1 MKLCKDLIS
10 RQINLIFCLKKIPR
24 REYFAIKM
32 LFECRTLSVQKQIST
47 FRKTFSILK
56 KIKEKELLP
65 LNKQIVIYC
74 KKLLQS
80 LILPMGLNPILR
92 EATKESHF
100 NKKLL
105 HMLIFKMISIIF

>member
-10 RQINLIFCLKKIPR
+10 HQINRIFCLKKIHR

-32 LFECRTLSVQKQIST
+32 LFECQTLSVQKQIST

-65 LNKQIVIYC
+65 LSKQIVIYC

-80 LILPMGLNPILR
+80 LILAMGLNP
-92 EATKESHF
+92 K
-100 NKKLL
+100 
-105 HMLIFKMISIIF
+105 